1 MALQY
6 AGGSA
11 EYEDEEEY
19 ETEEYESSEEDS
31 VEEDSKVST
40 VSAVA
45 VRNKFPETWLF
56 ELKSVG

>member
-1 MALQY
+1 MALKY

-11 EYEDEEEY
+11 EYEDVEY
-19 ETEEYESSEEDS
+19 ATEEYVTAEEDSEEDS
-31 VEEDSKVST
+31 GVST

-56 ELKSVG
+56 ELELVG